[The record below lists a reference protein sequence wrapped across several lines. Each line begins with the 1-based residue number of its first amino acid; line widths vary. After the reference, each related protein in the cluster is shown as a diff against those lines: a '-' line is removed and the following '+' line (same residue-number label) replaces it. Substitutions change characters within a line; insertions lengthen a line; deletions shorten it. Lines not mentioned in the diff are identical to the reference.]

1 MIWFKLGS
9 EKLSGTKPPFRPK
22 FNILKEKKIPI
33 NFDYKM
39 IYISER
45 GCFGDGD
52 PGMVDEAGHPLVSIK
67 EAATIV
73 KDYR

>member
-1 MIWFKLGS
+1 MIWYKLGS
-9 EKLSGTKPPFRPK
+9 EKLFEAKIQYPQRKK
-22 FNILKEKKIPI
+22 FPSILI
-33 NFDYKM
+33 NLDYKM

>member
-1 MIWFKLGS
+1 MKNFLG
-9 EKLSGTKPPFRPK
+9 LSHLFGQNSISSK
-22 FNILKEKKIPI
+22 KKIPI

>member
-1 MIWFKLGS
+1 MEGYKIRSIFGQNSIPSSK
-9 EKLSGTKPPFRPK
+9 
-22 FNILKEKKIPI
+22 KKIPI
-33 NFDYKM
+33 NFDYK
-39 IYISER
+39 IICISER

>member
-1 MIWFKLGS
+1 MEFLTKLR
-9 EKLSGTKPPFRPK
+9 KTR
-22 FNILKEKKIPI
+22 KII
-33 NFDYKM
+33 C
-39 IYISER
+39 ISER

>member
-1 MIWFKLGS
+1 MKNFLG
-9 EKLSGTKPPFRPK
+9 LSHLFGQNSISSKKKKFRS
-22 FNILKEKKIPI
+22 ILIIKI
-33 NFDYKM
+33 

>member
-1 MIWFKLGS
+1 M
-9 EKLSGTKPPFRPK
+9 
-22 FNILKEKKIPI
+22 I
-33 NFDYKM
+33 NFDYKL

>member
-1 MIWFKLGS
+1 MKNFLG
-9 EKLSGTKPPFRPK
+9 LSHLFGQNSISSKK
-22 FNILKEKKIPI
+22 KKIPI